1 MASQQLE
8 IELKLEVNPRD
19 ASRLQASL
27 PETLARGDR
36 QVLDSI
42 YFDTD
47 KQELRKA
54 GFSLRIR
61 RIGTRHVQTLKADS
75 RAGAGLFAR
84 DEWERDIRGHRPVL
98 DDEVAMLRPFVSSQ
112 ALARLR
118 PVFRTVVQ
126 RTVLNATGGGSQV
139 EIAIDQ
145 GDIRSGRRKRPICEV
160 ELELKQGQPALL
172 FELARQINAIAPTQI
187 GVQSK
192 SERGYNLAGSQ
203 QACAIK
209 AGPVPLTAEMTSAD
223 ALQSIAQSCIRHFR
237 MNEAIFSTRDDADA
251 LHQCRVA
258 LRRLRSA
265 LTLFKPMLRDE
276 RYEALRAEVKWMAA
290 TLGVARNIDVFTD
303 NLKDQPIPR
312 TLRSARKDSYAKAR
326 AALDSPRWR
335 EFMLEFVEW
344 LAIDSWSTQ
353 PDDVSLLKEPI
364 KHRAT
369 YILDRFLKRLKRRGR
384 HLATLDDQ
392 ARHRVRV
399 EAKKLRYAAEFFAA
413 LFSGKAEKRRKAFGQ
428 AIEAM
433 LDSLGELND
442 LTIASTLRSD
452 LALPQDDAQTRRMR
466 KRLLKKAARQYDTL
480 LDLKP
485 FWR

>member
-1 MASQQLE
+1 
-8 IELKLEVNPRD
+8 
-19 ASRLQASL
+19 
-27 PETLARGDR
+27 
-36 QVLDSI
+36 
-42 YFDTD
+42 
-47 KQELRKA
+47 
-54 GFSLRIR
+54 
-61 RIGTRHVQTLKADS
+61 
-75 RAGAGLFAR
+75 
-84 DEWERDIRGHRPVL
+84 
-98 DDEVAMLRPFVSSQ
+98 
-112 ALARLR
+112 
-118 PVFRTVVQ
+118 
-126 RTVLNATGGGSQV
+126 
-139 EIAIDQ
+139 
-145 GDIRSGRRKRPICEV
+145 
-160 ELELKQGQPALL
+160 
-172 FELARQINAIAPTQI
+172 
-187 GVQSK
+187 
-192 SERGYNLAGSQ
+192 
-203 QACAIK
+203 
-209 AGPVPLTAEMTSAD
+209 MTSAD

-276 RYEALRAEVKWMAA
+276 RYEALRAEVKWMAT
-290 TLGVARNIDVFTD
+290 TLGVARNIDVFTA

-312 TLRSARKDSYAKAR
+312 TLRSARKDTYAKAR

-335 EFMLEFVEW
+335 AFMLEFVEW
-344 LAIDSWSTQ
+344 LAIGRWSTQ

-369 YILDRFLKRLKRRGR
+369 CILDRFLKRLKRRGR